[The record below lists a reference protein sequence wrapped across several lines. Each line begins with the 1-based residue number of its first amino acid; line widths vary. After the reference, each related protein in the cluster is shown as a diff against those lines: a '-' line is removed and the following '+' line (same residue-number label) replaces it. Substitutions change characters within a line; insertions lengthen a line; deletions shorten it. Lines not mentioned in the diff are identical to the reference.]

1 MSPSPVKHTHSQ
13 GKIYFSLTISSIEE
27 YFEILCSEHKKI
39 GLEFNAEISEVVSIG
54 MSRNQSIPDIVCLD
68 GHRLKLLP
76 SINYLGLPT
85 GNDLNH
91 SRELLL
97 RFLGTKLRK
106 ANGLLASCKA
116 RY

>member
-1 MSPSPVKHTHSQ
+1 MSLLSYADDVLNLNQ
-13 GKIYFSLTISSIEE
+13 TILGNEE
-27 YFEILCSEHKKI
+27 SFEILFSEYRKI
-39 GLEFNAEISEVVSIG
+39 GLKFNNENSEVVSIG
-54 MSRNQSIPDIVCLD
+54 MTRNQSIPDIVCLD
-68 GHRLKLLP
+68 GHPLKLLP

>member
-1 MSPSPVKHTHSQ
+1 L
-13 GKIYFSLTISSIEE
+13 SLLSYADDVLNLNQTIPGNEE
-27 YFEILCSEHKKI
+27 SFEILFSEYRKI
-39 GLEFNAEISEVVSIG
+39 GLKFNNENSEVVSIG
-54 MSRNQSIPDIVCLD
+54 MTRNQSIPDIVCLD